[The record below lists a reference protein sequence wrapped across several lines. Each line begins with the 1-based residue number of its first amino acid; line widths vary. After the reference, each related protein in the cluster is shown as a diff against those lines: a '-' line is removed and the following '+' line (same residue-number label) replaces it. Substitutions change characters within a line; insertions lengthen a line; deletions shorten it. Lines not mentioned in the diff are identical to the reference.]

1 MNMATTRKTAAAAER
16 ATAQARI
23 DKPAANTVIRSKAPT
38 IATALAAEQ
47 KRRLIEVAAYYIA
60 ERRGFAGGDAATDWL
75 AAEAEID
82 TLMAKEL
89 ISA

>member
-1 MNMATTRKTAAAAER
+1 MATLRKTAAAAER
-16 ATAQARI
+16 ATAQARA
-23 DKPAANTVIRSKAPT
+23 DKPAANTVLPTEAPT
-38 IATALAAEQ
+38 VATALAAEQ
-47 KRRLIEVAAYYIA
+47 KRRLVEVAAYYIA
-60 ERRGFAGGDAATDWL
+60 ERRGFEGGDAASDWL